1 MIFKCPNLGSGYFS
15 SSLIIQVGAGRGHKP
30 AINMEPRG
38 VSMVHKVFCYFTL
51 IMIISPE
58 ENVFSQGSE
67 PKNKAEFCQVPGEV
81 KLQVQIYF
89 LSLWDAFLT

>member
-1 MIFKCPNLGSGYFS
+1 MI
-15 SSLIIQVGAGRGHKP
+15 H
-30 AINMEPRG
+30 E
-38 VSMVHKVFCYFTL
+38 VFCSFTS

-58 ENVFSQGSE
+58 ENLFPRGSE
-67 PKNKAEFCQVPGEV
+67 PKNKAEFCQVLGEV